1 MSAIIWPLLCLLFL
15 KTLSFAYLLAVKK
28 IDDRWA
34 SGAYH
39 HAAAY
44 FLFFFPQGNH
54 STTCVTSA
62 CSRRL
67 CHGPWTI
74 PRPAC
79 PKALLS
85 HLLRHRPLPPTPIPG
100 ACGMEML
107 RAPCAS
113 ARRQCLCSRSQ
124 VVVLPILPV
133 RIQRLGKVKVLADF
147 HSSIQE
153 YIGYVATV
161 ADLRFKFKVCHQK
174 F

>member
-1 MSAIIWPLLCLLFL
+1 M
-15 KTLSFAYLLAVKK
+15 KK
-28 IDDRWA
+28 FDDRWA

-44 FLFFFPQGNH
+44 FLFFPSRKPLHHLRHLRLF
-54 STTCVTSA
+54 SA
-62 CSRRL
+62 SV
-67 CHGPWTI
+67 PWPI
-74 PRPAC
+74 PRPAR
-79 PKALLS
+79 PKALLT
-85 HLLRHRPLPPTPIPG
+85 HLLRRRPLPPTPIPG

-133 RIQRLGKVKVLADF
+133 RIQRLGRVKVFADF

-161 ADLRFKFKVCHQK
+161 ADLGFKFRVCHPK
-174 F
+174 ILIFEFGKNHLAIR